1 MRDILVQRRV
11 PPQGVPAPSSL
22 REWALAALG
31 PVSGELTIRIV
42 DEAEGRTLNHRYRG
56 KDYATNVLSFPYDG
70 ETLDVPV
77 LGDLVLCAPV
87 VEREAGEQGKD
98 PRNHWAHLVVHGCL
112 HLLGYDHQTD
122 REAREMEDRER
133 AILATFGI
141 PDPYDD
147 PGR

>member
-42 DEAEGRTLNHRYRG
+42 DEAEGRDLNKRYRG

-87 VEREAGEQGKD
+87 VEREAGEQGKE

-112 HLLGYDHQTD
+112 HLLGYDHQAD

-141 PDPYDD
+141 PDPY
-147 PGR
+147 R